1 MGLMD
6 RNIFKILPE
15 NTPARMVSNI
25 RDANFQ
31 RRFFNTVKGLG
42 CRVVIPDKEGAG
54 CMIVVDG
61 TSDLP
66 LPSGFPNP
74 YDPAAIIFPAIVT
87 NSPGDGAFT
96 EAVYDET
103 ASAWI
108 AQPTAPK
115 TGTVTEYHHS
125 VARVQDNT
133 QGWLIEFTGD
143 DGTLLYFSIAGFVKG
158 SASTDDVMQY
168 IDDATDGLG
177 PEWGCLMLK

>member
-31 RRFFNTVKGLG
+31 RRFFNTVKGMG

-66 LPSGFPNP
+66 LPSGFPNA
-74 YDPAAIIFPAIVT
+74 YDPTAHRFIAKMS
-87 NSPGDGAFT
+87 NSPDDGRFYEVEWRESDSTWNSLAGGRTGIAFQAQGGDGLDDNVIFECIQST
-96 EAVYDET
+96 STTGNIVYTYFEQFDAP
-103 ASAWI
+103 ASNRQALQIGLDGARKI
-108 AQPTAPK
+108 ARW
-115 TGTVTEYHHS
+115 VD
-125 VARVQDNT
+125 RLVQN
-133 QGWLIEFTGD
+133 
-143 DGTLLYFSIAGFVKG
+143 
-158 SASTDDVMQY
+158 
-168 IDDATDGLG
+168 
-177 PEWGCLMLK
+177 

>member
-1 MGLMD
+1 
-6 RNIFKILPE
+6 
-15 NTPARMVSNI
+15 MVSNI